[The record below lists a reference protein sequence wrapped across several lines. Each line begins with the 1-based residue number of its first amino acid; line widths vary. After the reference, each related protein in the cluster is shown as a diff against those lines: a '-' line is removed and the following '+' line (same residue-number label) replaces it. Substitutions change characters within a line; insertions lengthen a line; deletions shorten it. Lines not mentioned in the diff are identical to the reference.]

1 MAIPNRGEFPVPPPM
16 KNIKE
21 PTTRT
26 NFFEKMNDGEH
37 FDRAAV
43 HASHL
48 FQAFQYFPDYVN
60 LFMTPGRDLLPTDEM
75 MAEAGETQRED
86 YYPITRDVYKAYFD
100 TNDVSNLSFDAHAH
114 LTDYGSHVFGG
125 THVLNHPFKKKAN
138 LLSGGASSYYPIE
151 SAQSFFYENM
161 SPNLG
166 YGTTEADGGEMWSP
180 FKRQG
185 QLSASQTRSH
195 TILSHLGTSF
205 FQDLNA
211 VMGRLGGIGYEMK
224 GGASGSG
231 HYGYQNV
238 FGDGNRKSAPPSD
251 VTNASDESEVYG
263 QKVTP
268 QSVTVKGDVESVDL
282 NGDKQ
287 TNTVEGTYNASNIWA
302 DINAETDELAKELS
316 SQGGK
321 YFENQHGY
329 NNKLSGAYIS
339 LFADKST
346 NGSLTGSFCS
356 KGKLSALDLDNAKN
370 MYLMAASEF
379 ESINRYQLGW
389 FEMVGPANEAPNP
402 YRDFDADDHD
412 YQADGDYYAAN
423 HAYTE
428 KYWDVFKEEHL
439 SQLHMKNRFYLE
451 PFVYLNHLEDN
462 YVRKVFSV
470 IDPET
475 LRLYDEENGRYSL
488 PRAIGNTDNDEYYD
502 YILKTMI
509 HSSAYLGDAI
519 ENQKQIGDKSL
530 AAALNAMGVDTD
542 DVLTTEPHDMFT
554 TPVNGIENVAGNYLD
569 PEKARELYQAAM
581 VTFRHNTGELDDRE
595 ILKDY
600 GAYIRPLEAD
610 EKQLVLSEFGR
621 KMMLNDIAD
630 YEAESREF
638 LSNRYN
644 DEQWLDDGS
653 WAWVQ
658 RISGDDLREL
668 ENYLQSRHSNFSD
681 DFPTATYAMSGSTDA
696 AKTVLAALGPYVQY
710 IMGGRH
716 KFEQVYTDEFAGW
729 RTNDNVSTYVDSWAF
744 LSGTEG
750 HHHGRKLT
758 WAPSRHMVFLNSS
771 DRQKPD
777 LDSDNDFAKEQTG
790 ALMAFSNLL
799 DNGEHLTSTTRAFD
813 DQLDLY
819 QRKAS
824 WRHVLHTDV
833 HLTSEDHFG
842 HYACISMRN
851 RMRAHRHSIRMREW
865 TELKSQFEEAQLNEK
880 LAQQRAQERR
890 AEQDRFAQEAAQRRE
905 ADRRRS
911 QES

>member
-21 PTTRT
+21 STARA
-26 NFFEKMNDGEH
+26 NFFEKKNDGKY

-60 LFMTPGRDLLPTDEM
+60 LFMTPGRDQLPTDEM

-86 YYPITRDVYKAYFD
+86 YYPITRDVHKAYFD
-100 TNDVSNLSFDAHAH
+100 TNDVSNLTFDPHAFAK
-114 LTDYGSHVFGG
+114 DYGSHVFGG
-125 THVLNHPFKKKAN
+125 THLLNHPFKKKDN
-138 LLSGGASSYYPIE
+138 LLLGGLGSYYEIE

-166 YGTTEADGGEMWSP
+166 YGTTEAEGDEMWSP

-185 QLSASQTRSH
+185 QLSVAQTRSH

-205 FQDLNA
+205 FQDSNA
-211 VMGRLGGIGYEMK
+211 VMGRLGRIGYEMK

-231 HYGYQNV
+231 HFGYQNV
-238 FGDGNRKSAPPSD
+238 FCDGQHESAPPSND
-251 VTNASDESEVYG
+251 VNISESSEVYG
-263 QKVTP
+263 QKVMPRSITFEGDLVSEDLDGNEVTTTV
-268 QSVTVKGDVESVDL
+268 QS
-282 NGDKQ
+282 
-287 TNTVEGTYNASNIWA
+287 TYDTSNIWV

-316 SQGGK
+316 SQDKK

-346 NGSLTGSFCS
+346 NGSLTGSFDP

-402 YRDFDADDHD
+402 YRDFDADNGE
-412 YQADGDYYAAN
+412 YQANDEYYDAN
-423 HAYTE
+423 RAYTE

-439 SQLHMKNRFYLE
+439 SQLHMKNRYYLE

-470 IDPET
+470 VDPET
-475 LRLYDEENGRYSL
+475 LRPYEASHSGLSL
-488 PRAIGNTDNDEYYD
+488 APGDTDNDEYYD

-509 HSSAYLGDAI
+509 HSSAYLGDVI
-519 ENQKQIGDKSL
+519 QNGKQIGDKSL
-530 AAALNAMGVDTD
+530 ADALNAMGVSAT

-554 TPVNGIENVAGNYLD
+554 TPNGIENVEGNYLD

-581 VTFRHNTGELDDRE
+581 VTFRYNTEKLDRCE
-595 ILKDY
+595 ILKNY
-600 GAYIRPLEAD
+600 GAYFTTSDTGED
-610 EKQLVLSEFGR
+610 QLVLSEFGR

-630 YEAESREF
+630 YESDSKDF
-638 LSNRYN
+638 LSERYS
-644 DEQWLDDGS
+644 EASWLNKGS

-658 RISGDDLREL
+658 HITGDDLKGLEAHLTEL
-668 ENYLQSRHSNFSD
+668 KGSDFSD
-681 DFPTATYAMSGSTDA
+681 DFPTAAYAISGSTDA

-744 LSGTEG
+744 LAGTIG
-750 HHHGRKLT
+750 HDHGRDLT

-771 DRQKPD
+771 DRKKPD
-777 LDSDNDFAKEQTG
+777 VNDEWAIQQSG

-799 DNGEHLTSTTRAFD
+799 DDGKHLTSADRAFD

-833 HLTSEDHFG
+833 HLTSEDHHAFS
-842 HYACISMRN
+842 ASVSMRN
-851 RMRAHRHSIRMREW
+851 RMRWRRYDTRMREW
-865 TELKSQFEEAQLNEK
+865 TELKKQFEEGQLNER
-880 LAQQRAQERR
+880 LAQKRAQERR
-890 AEQDRFAQEAAQRRE
+890 AEQVRFAQEAAQRRE
-905 ADRRRS
+905 AERRRS